1 MEWLVEGEG
10 MMLPNGLNYKAVK
23 ENELFN
29 FWQDEA
35 FMQQESR
42 IETLEKE
49 LSRLWSII
57 DHFTNSSSLKKD

>member
-49 LSRLWSII
+49 LSM
-57 DHFTNSSSLKKD
+57 